1 MLSDEF
7 QPIVTNMHL
16 CALFGHFYRERIKIK
31 LSKHFKFQGGL
42 HGVVQ
47 NHYCDVHS
55 VRQNDYGNFPNIPL
69 YDLEGKHKI
78 RNRVYNETL
87 DLNDLKTLY
96 MVCSKA
102 LSTYCALQGG

>member
-1 MLSDEF
+1 MC
-7 QPIVTNMHL
+7 IR
-16 CALFGHFYRERIKIK
+16 ALFGYFYREGIKIK
-31 LSKHFKFQGGL
+31 SRKSFKFQGGL
-42 HGVVQ
+42 YGTVQ

-55 VRQNDYGNFPNIPL
+55 VRQNDYGNFPNSTL

-96 MVCSKA
+96 MVCSKL